1 MEYDSLL
8 ATEHV
13 ARYVFAAQLARG
25 CRVLDIACG
34 EGYGSAMIID
44 AGADQVLGVDISPTA
59 IAIARER
66 FAREGLTFRIGA
78 AEELPTVVGADI
90 LFDLIVSF
98 ETIEHVEDVGRFL
111 GGVRQVLKPGGSIV
125 MSAPNEGCVDN
136 RSKNPFH
143 RRTYDL
149 RRFRADTEAILG
161 PARAMLF
168 GMPLQ
173 GFAVVD
179 PESGLPGNDASQLD
193 VALESE
199 TVGSGR
205 LLAAQRY
212 HRVGERQASFF
223 VGVWGGDVASVIAA
237 APIAEAARKE
247 MYDAVNW
254 LRAENARLLRLR
266 AERSEAAFHGERE
279 PRLHDVIVDLRRAEL
294 LDRQRLEKVTADLA
308 RAEADL
314 AFVREERDR
323 ERQLVVSDAMQA
335 EERHRTGEAALC
347 ARLRCAEE
355 QLTLI
360 RSSKFWRMQQ
370 LYIRVY
376 DVPVIG
382 VPLRLLRRTAGRAW
396 RLLYRRRPATG
407 STTAASSQTDALDG
421 SYVSGARTQL
431 SAEVSYDPESSPADG
446 GSEPRLDFP
455 R

>member
-8 ATEHV
+8 ATEHI
-13 ARYVFAAQLARG
+13 ARYVFAAQLVRG

-34 EGYGSAMIID
+34 EGYGSALIAD
-44 AGADQVLGVDISPTA
+44 SGADQVLGVDISPTA
-59 IAIARER
+59 IAIAQER
-66 FAREGLTFRIGA
+66 FVRDGLTFRTGA
-78 AEELPTVVGADI
+78 AEELPAVVGADV

-125 MSAPNEGCVDN
+125 ISAPNEGCVGN

-161 PARAMLF
+161 PARAVFF

-179 PESGLPGNDASQLD
+179 PESGLPGNEVNQLE

-199 TVGSGR
+199 AVGSGR

-212 HRVGERQASFF
+212 HRVGQRQASFF
-223 VGVWGGDVASVIAA
+223 VGVWGGDVASTIAA
-237 APIAEAARKE
+237 APISEAARKE
-247 MYDAVNW
+247 MYDAVSW

-266 AERSEAAFHGERE
+266 AERSDTAFRGERE
-279 PRLHDVIVDLRRAEL
+279 PRLYDVIVDLRRAEL
-294 LDRQRLEKVTADLA
+294 LDRRRLEKVTGDLV

-323 ERQLVVSDAMQA
+323 ERQLTVSAALQA
-335 EERHRTGEAALC
+335 EERRRAGEAALC
-347 ARLRCAEE
+347 ARLRYAEE
-355 QLTLI
+355 QLAAI
-360 RSSKFWRMQQ
+360 RSSNFWRMQQ
-370 LYIRVY
+370 VYIRVY

-382 VPLRLLRRTAGRAW
+382 VPLRLVRHTAGRVW

-407 STTAASSQTDALDG
+407 STIADPLQTGAVDG
-421 SYVSGARTQL
+421 SYVSGVRAQL
-431 SAEVSYDPESSPADG
+431 SAEVSYDPES
-446 GSEPRLDFP
+446 
-455 R
+455 